1 MSDMPTPSKR
11 RPTAP
16 DISLDQAIKDLLTR
30 YPVDAWRF
38 LLPDLARKMG
48 NPVAWQVLRSET
60 RKHDLKRKGYVMDL
74 PIRYTFAGG
83 KHLVAVV
90 LIEHW
95 ATAKSVNLHRTAHYV
110 LDLME
115 REPQTPVVPVALV
128 TDLEPGEIPD
138 GLRLGDLGGG
148 DPVLT
153 FRHRLQVVAH
163 EDLSTWR
170 RKSNVVA
177 TVLTL
182 AMGGKLSKA
191 DKAWTAFLDLEKL
204 VDAEEVMRLSPLVFR
219 VGKLDEEQREVIM
232 ATKTKLPE
240 PKFFQQLREDG
251 KSEGVAVGKAESKL
265 ESARKLLEHGIA
277 WDIITDSTG
286 VKPTDLK
293 KAAKAA
299 SPRKLA
305 KK

>member
-1 MSDMPTPSKR
+1 MRSKPASSSKPR
-11 RPTAP
+11 STSP

-38 LLPDLARKMG
+38 LLPDLARKLG
-48 NPVAWQVLRSET
+48 DPVSWDVMRSEA
-60 RKHDLKRKGYVMDL
+60 RKHDLKRKGYVMDM
-74 PIRYTFAGG
+74 PIRYTFSGG
-83 KHLVAVV
+83 RAVVAVV

-128 TDLEPGEIPD
+128 TDLEPGEIPAA
-138 GLRLGDLGGG
+138 LSLADLGGG
-148 DPVLT
+148 EPILT
-153 FRHRLQVVAH
+153 FRHRVQVVAH
-163 EDLSTWR
+163 EDLATWR
-170 RKSNVVA
+170 RRSNVVA
-177 TVLTL
+177 TVMTL
-182 AMGGKLSKA
+182 AMGGELPKA
-191 DKAWTAFLDLEKL
+191 DKAWMAFLDLEKL

-232 ATKTKLPE
+232 ATKSKLPE

-251 KSEGVAVGKAESKL
+251 KSEGERAKALSDAAKM
-265 ESARKLLEHGIA
+265 LEHGIS
-277 WDIITDSTG
+277 WEIITDVTG
-286 VKPTDLK
+286 VKPAELK
-293 KAAKAA
+293 KAAKVAPA
-299 SPRKLA
+299 RKIA